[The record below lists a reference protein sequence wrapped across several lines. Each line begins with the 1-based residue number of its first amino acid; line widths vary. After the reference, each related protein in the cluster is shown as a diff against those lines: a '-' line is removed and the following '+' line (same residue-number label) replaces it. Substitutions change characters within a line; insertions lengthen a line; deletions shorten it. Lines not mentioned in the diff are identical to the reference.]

1 MPTSPTSPADPEA
14 RALRKVTWRIMP
26 FLFLVYVLS
35 YLDRVNIGYAKLQF
49 TTDLGLSDAAYGLGA
64 GIFFIGYFLFE
75 VPSNLL
81 LKRFGARA
89 TLARITMLW
98 GALSCAM
105 MFVTNE
111 TSFYL
116 LRFLLG
122 VAEAGLVPGVVLYL
136 TFWFP
141 ADRRARMIAVFMAA
155 IPVAGIVGA
164 PLSGYLMSALHDAHG
179 LRGWQWMFVIEGVPS
194 ILTGCWA
201 LAVLRNTPDDAAW
214 LSPEEKSALAAR
226 LALDRAEAVR
236 AGGEHR
242 LRAALRSGRFWLLT
256 LVYFCLVA
264 GNAGFSFWLPQIIKD
279 LGVADLVTNGFV
291 TAIPY
296 LAAGIGMV
304 LVGRSSDLSGERRWH
319 YALSCFTGAAGLVA
333 SAALTHSIPL
343 AVAGLAVAYI
353 GILSG
358 FGIFWS
364 MATGYLQG
372 TAAVAGIAVINSIAN
387 LAGYASPYALGLIK
401 DATHRITPG
410 LVLIAVALVAG
421 GLVTLALPRIDTG
434 GRRPRPAPGHARGDG
449 SPAAR
454 P

>member
-1 MPTSPTSPADPEA
+1 MPVSPPPSSAASVHEA
-14 RALRKVTWRIMP
+14 RALGKITWRIMP

-49 TTDLGLSDAAYGLGA
+49 TADLGLSNAAYGLGA
-64 GIFFIGYFLFE
+64 GIFFFGYFIFE

-81 LKRFGARA
+81 LRRFGARA
-89 TLARITMLW
+89 TIARITMLW

-105 MFVTNE
+105 MFVKSE
-111 TSFYL
+111 GAFYV

-141 ADRRARMIAVFMAA
+141 ADRRARMVAVFMAA
-155 IPVAGIVGA
+155 IPVAGIIGA

-179 LRGWQWMFVIEGVPS
+179 LRGWQWMFVIEGIPS

-201 LAVLRNTPDDAAW
+201 LAVLRNSPADAAW
-214 LSPEEKSALAAR
+214 LSDDEKHAILAR
-226 LALDRAEAVR
+226 LAHDRAA
-236 AGGEHR
+236 AAGTGGEHD

-256 LVYFCLVA
+256 LIYFCLVT
-264 GNAGFSFWLPQIIKD
+264 GNAGFSFWLPQIVKD
-279 LGVADLVTNGFV
+279 LGVDDLVANGFV

-304 LVGRSSDLSGERRWH
+304 IVGRSSDLTGERRWH

-333 SAALTHSIPL
+333 SAALTHSIAL

-364 MATGYLQG
+364 MATTYLQG

-387 LAGYASPYALGLIK
+387 LAGYVSPYALGVIK
-401 DATHRITPG
+401 DATHSVTPG
-410 LVLIAVALVAG
+410 LLLIAAALVAG
-421 GLVTLALPRIDTG
+421 GLVTLTMPRADT
-434 GRRPRPAPGHARGDG
+434 RRAQPASAR
-449 SPAAR
+449 A
-454 P
+454 